1 MDKFLKPLSSIPL
14 FNALN
19 HEQLNQLGQ
28 IAHEK
33 KFHKN
38 QIIFHE
44 GDHGNGLY
52 LIIEG
57 AVKVFKLSNDGKEH
71 ILFLF
76 YSGQIFGEVSIFAGE
91 HYSANASAIAAT
103 HTLYIH
109 RSGFLDLIEKSPG
122 LTMRML
128 ADLSNKLCLLTAQ
141 IESLTLKEV
150 PARLA
155 DYLLFVSQKQGW
167 NTHVD
172 LRISKSHLASMLG
185 SLPETL
191 SRAFAKLANQGLIR
205 VEGSRI
211 ILLDSERLR
220 ILSENGKRLY

>member
-14 FNALN
+14 FNGLN
-19 HEQLNQLGQ
+19 HEQLNQLGR

-33 KFHKN
+33 KIPKN

-76 YSGQIFGEVSIFAGE
+76 YSGQIFGEVPIFSGE
-91 HYSANASAIAAT
+91 HYSDNACAIADSRM
-103 HTLYIH
+103 LYIH
-109 RSGFLDLIEKSPG
+109 RFGFLNLIEKNPG
-122 LTMRML
+122 LAMRML
-128 ADLSNKLCLLTAQ
+128 ADISNKVSLLTAQ
-141 IESLTLKEV
+141 IENLTLKEV

-155 DYLLFVSQKQGW
+155 AYLLFVSQKQGW

-172 LRISKSHLASMLG
+172 LRISKGHLASMLG

-191 SRAFAKLANQGLIR
+191 SRAFAKLAAQGLIR

-211 ILLDSERLR
+211 ILLDAERLR
-220 ILSENGKRLY
+220 ILSENGKKLY